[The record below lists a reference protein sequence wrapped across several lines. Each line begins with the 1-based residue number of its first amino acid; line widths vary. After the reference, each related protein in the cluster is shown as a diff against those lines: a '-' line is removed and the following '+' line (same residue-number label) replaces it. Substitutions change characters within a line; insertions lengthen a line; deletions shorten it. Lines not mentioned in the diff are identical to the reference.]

1 MKLRIISGRW
11 ERKRQYYLYLSSGI
25 VLTAVLTGII
35 GYSVALDRVALEV
48 DGQRYEWKTLSPTV
62 AKVLQEK
69 RVDLSEGD
77 EVEPPL
83 SAKVR
88 EDTKI
93 EVIRGYSVAIAAAGE
108 TIEFKTITRP
118 VKEVLAK
125 AKIKFDED
133 DIIKPGLETM
143 VEPDLKI
150 RVINVRSEV
159 IIKQVAINPVT
170 EYRNDKNLERGKR
183 KTIRSGKTGLAE
195 HQIEMIYQDGVLT
208 KQTIISKRV
217 MEPVVNE
224 IVAVGTKPVVRTLVT
239 SRGSYR
245 YVEAK
250 VMEATA
256 YYPGPES
263 CGKWADGYTYTGKKA
278 GYGVVAV
285 DPKVIRLGTQ
295 LYIEGYGKAE
305 AADIGGAIKG
315 NKIDLCYETYQEAL
329 RFGRKKIK
337 VYILE

>member
-1 MKLRIISGRW
+1 MTLKIITGRW
-11 ERKRQYYLYLSSGI
+11 EGKGRNYLYLSLGI
-25 VLTAVLTGII
+25 VLVVVLTGII
-35 GYSVALDRVALEV
+35 CYALALDRVVLTV
-48 DGQRYEWKTLSPTV
+48 DGQRYDWKTLSPTV

-69 RVDLSEGD
+69 QVELSGGD
-77 EVEPPL
+77 EVRPSLFTRVKEN
-83 SAKVR
+83 
-88 EDTKI
+88 TQI
-93 EVIRGYSVAIAAAGE
+93 EVTRGYPVKIAAAGK
-108 TIEFKTITRP
+108 TVEFKTITRP

-125 AKIKFDED
+125 AKIKYDED
-133 DIIKPGLETM
+133 DIIKPGLETT
-143 VEPDLKI
+143 VEPGMTI
-150 RVINVRSEV
+150 RVIDVRSEV
-159 IIKQVAINPVT
+159 LTKQVPINPVT
-170 EYRNDKNLERGKR
+170 EYRKDQSLERGKR
-183 KTIRSGKTGLAE
+183 KTIRPGKTGLAE
-195 HQIEMIYQDGVLT
+195 HQIQKIYQDGILT
-208 KQTIISKRV
+208 KEIILSKKII
-217 MEPVVNE
+217 EPVVNE

-245 YVEAK
+245 YVEVK

-263 CGKWADGYTYTGKKA
+263 CGKWANGYTFTGKKA

-305 AADIGGAIKG
+305 AADIGSAIKG

>member
-11 ERKRQYYLYLSSGI
+11 ERTGQNYLYLSLGI
-25 VLTAVLTGII
+25 VLAAVVTGGIC
-35 GYSVALDRVALEV
+35 YSVARDRVVLTV
-48 DGQRYEWKTLSPTV
+48 DGERYEWKTLSPSV

-69 RVDLSEGD
+69 QVDLGEED

-83 SAKVR
+83 TTKVK
-88 EDTKI
+88 EDTEI
-93 EVIRGYSVAIAAAGE
+93 EVIRAYSVKLTAAGE
-108 TIEFKTITRP
+108 TINFKTITRP

-125 AKIKFDED
+125 ANIEYDDD
-133 DIIKPGLETM
+133 DIIQPGLETM

-159 IIKQVAINPVT
+159 TTKQVAINPVT
-170 EYRNDKNLERGKR
+170 EYRNDKNMERGKR
-183 KTIRSGKTGLAE
+183 KTVRSGKSGLAE
-195 HQIEMIYQDGVLT
+195 HQIQKIYQDGILT
-208 KQTIISKRV
+208 KETTLSKKV
-217 MEPVVNE
+217 IEPAVNE

-245 YVEAK
+245 YVEVK

>member
-1 MKLRIISGRW
+1 MTLRIISGRW
-11 ERKRQYYLYLSSGI
+11 EGKRRNYLYFSLGI
-25 VLTAVLTGII
+25 VLVVVLTGII
-35 GYSVALDRVALEV
+35 CYAFALDQVTLTV
-48 DGQRYEWKTLSPTV
+48 DGQRYDWKTLSPTV

-69 RVDLSEGD
+69 QVDLSEGD
-77 EVEPPL
+77 EVHPPL
-83 SAKVR
+83 STQVK

-93 EVIRGYSVAIAAAGE
+93 EVIRGYPVEIAAAGK
-108 TIEFKTITRP
+108 TVEFKTITRP
-118 VKEVLAK
+118 VKEVLTK
-125 AKIKFDED
+125 AKIKYDED
-133 DIIKPGLETM
+133 DIIKPGLEAI
-143 VEPDLKI
+143 VEPGMKI

-159 IIKQVAINPVT
+159 ITKQVAINPVT
-170 EYRNDKNLERGKR
+170 EYRNDKSLERGKR
-183 KTIRSGKTGLAE
+183 KTMRSGKTGLAE
-195 HQIEMIYQDGVLT
+195 HQIQKIYQDGILT
-208 KQTIISKRV
+208 KETTISKKV
-217 MEPVVNE
+217 IEPVINE

>member
-11 ERKRQYYLYLSSGI
+11 EKKSRNYLYFSLGI
-25 VLTAVLTGII
+25 LTVFTGII
-35 GYSVALDRVALEV
+35 GYTLALDRVALSV
-48 DGQRYEWKTLSPTV
+48 DGKSYEWKTLSPTV

-69 RVDLSEGD
+69 QVVLSEGD
-77 EVEPPL
+77 EVQPPL
-83 SAKVR
+83 STRVK
-88 EDTKI
+88 EDTNI
-93 EVIRGYSVAIAAAGE
+93 EVIRGYTVEITAAGK
-108 TIEFKTITRP
+108 TAEFRTITRP

-125 AKIKFDED
+125 AEIKFDED
-133 DIIKPGLETM
+133 DIIKPGLETI
-143 VEPDLKI
+143 VEPDMKI

-159 IIKQVAINPVT
+159 ITKQAAINPKT

-183 KTIRSGKTGLAE
+183 KTLRSGKAGLAE
-195 HQIEMIYQDGVLT
+195 HQIQMIYQDDILT
-208 KQTIISKRV
+208 KQITLSKKV
-217 MEPVVNE
+217 IEPVINE
-224 IVAVGTKPVVRTLVT
+224 LVAVGTKPIVRTLVT

-245 YVEAK
+245 YVEAR

>member
-11 ERKRQYYLYLSSGI
+11 ERKGQNYLYHSLGI
-25 VLTAVLTGII
+25 VLAVVVTGVIC
-35 GYSVALDRVALEV
+35 YSVARDRVALTV
-48 DGQRYEWKTLSPTV
+48 DGERYEWKTLSPTV

-69 RVDLSEGD
+69 QVDLGEGD

-83 SAKVR
+83 TTKVK
-88 EDTKI
+88 EDTAI
-93 EVIRGYSVAIAAAGE
+93 EVIRAYSVKLTAAGE
-108 TIEFKTITRP
+108 TIDFKTITRP

-125 AKIKFDED
+125 ANIEYDDD
-133 DIIKPGLETM
+133 DIIEPALETM

-150 RVINVRSEV
+150 RVINVRSEL
-159 IIKQVAINPVT
+159 ITKQVAINSVT

-183 KTIRSGKTGLAE
+183 KTVRSGKTGLAE
-195 HQIEMIYQDGVLT
+195 HQIQKIYQDGILT
-208 KQTIISKRV
+208 KETTLSKKV
-217 MEPVVNE
+217 IEPAVNE

>member
-1 MKLRIISGRW
+1 MKFKIITGRW
-11 ERKRQYYLYLSSGI
+11 EKKHQKHLYFGLGI
-25 VLTAVLTGII
+25 VLVSVTGLI
-35 GYSVALDRVALEV
+35 YYTLALDRVVLSV
-48 DGQRYEWKTLSPTV
+48 DGQRYEWKTFNPTV

-69 RVDLSEGD
+69 RVILSEGD
-77 EVEPPL
+77 EVIPPL
-83 SAKVR
+83 SSPIN

-93 EVIRGYSVAIAAAGE
+93 DVIRGFKVTITFAG
-108 TIEFKTITRP
+108 KTIDFNTIARS

-125 AKIKFDED
+125 AEIEFDAD
-133 DIIKPGLETM
+133 DIIKPGLEN
-143 VEPDLKI
+143 VVKPEDKI
-150 RVINVRSEV
+150 KVINVRAE
-159 IIKQVAINPVT
+159 IITKQVAINPET
-170 EYRNDKNLERGKR
+170 EYRSDKDLERGTR

-195 HQIEMIYQDGVLT
+195 HQIQSIYQDEILT
-208 KQTIISKRV
+208 KQTTLAKKVIN
-217 MEPVVNE
+217 PAVNE
-224 IVAVGTKPVVRTLVT
+224 IIAVGTKPVIRTLLT

-256 YYPGPES
+256 YSPGPES

-278 GYGVVAV
+278 GYGMVAV
-285 DPKVIRLGTQ
+285 DPRVIRLGTQ

-315 NKIDLCYETYQEAL
+315 NKIDLCYETHQEAL

-337 VYILE
+337 VYVLE